1 MSTIISLTT
10 DDIKDAYENL
20 YLEKMNPDQLATAI
34 DELEGRINN
43 FIDELMTNILNDI
56 HEEKWET
63 VFRK

>member
-1 MSTIISLTT
+1 MSTVVSLTI

-20 YLEKMNPDQLATAI
+20 YLEKMDADQLATAV

-43 FIDELMTNILNDI
+43 FIDELMTTILNDI

-63 VFRK
+63 VR

>member
-1 MSTIISLTT
+1 MKVVAQLTT

-20 YLEKMNPDQLATAI
+20 YLEKMDADQLATAV

-43 FIDELMTNILNDI
+43 FIDELMTTILNDI

-63 VFRK
+63 VR

>member
-20 YLEKMNPDQLATAI
+20 YLEKMNPDQLATAV

-43 FIDELMTNILNDI
+43 FIDELMLTILDDI

-63 VFRK
+63 VR

>member
-1 MSTIISLTT
+1 MSTVVSLTT

-20 YLEKMNPDQLATAI
+20 YLEKMDADQLATAV

-43 FIDELMTNILNDI
+43 FIDELMTTILNDI

-63 VFRK
+63 VR

>member
-1 MSTIISLTT
+1 MSTVIHLTT

-20 YLEKMNPDQLATAI
+20 YLEKMDADQLATAV

-63 VFRK
+63 AQ